1 MTSNVRKL
9 YTCIINVIDLI
20 IIDHKFVLCND
31 GQNPPQEFSNNLASI
46 EKVKLQNGQ
55 GVFVF
60 NPNLA
65 KKD

>member
-46 EKVKLQNGQ
+46 EKVKL
-55 GVFVF
+55 
-60 NPNLA
+60 
-65 KKD
+65 